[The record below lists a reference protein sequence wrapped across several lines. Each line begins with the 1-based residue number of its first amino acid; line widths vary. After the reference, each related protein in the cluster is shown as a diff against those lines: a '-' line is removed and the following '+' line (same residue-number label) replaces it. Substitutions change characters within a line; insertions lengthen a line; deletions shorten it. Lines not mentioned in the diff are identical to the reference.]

1 MTKMVRNYDKF
12 HTVII
17 IHIKLCKCISKDLNS
32 QEITTK
38 KFLKAFKIETIINF
52 KLYCSHSFS
61 VSLIKPTNG
70 HKKIECAY
78 KQCKKASERQREKRK
93 SIKWKCNKSKISLTT
108 AHTAKKCLLVK
119 HPGISKKKHTG
130 IMCVTHNKKI
140 GLIFNILSKIV
151 KKMPLAH
158 TSCTVASFD
167 DIFLIPP

>member
-1 MTKMVRNYDKF
+1 MTKIVRNYDKF

-38 KFLKAFKIETIINF
+38 KFLKAFKIETIINL

-78 KQCKKASERQREKRK
+78 KQCKKASERQQKRK

-108 AHTAKKCLLVK
+108 AHTAKNACWWNIQAS
-119 HPGISKKKHTG
+119 PKK
-130 IMCVTHNKKI
+130 THWNH
-140 GLIFNILSKIV
+140 V
-151 KKMPLAH
+151 CD
-158 TSCTVASFD
+158 T
-167 DIFLIPP
+167 